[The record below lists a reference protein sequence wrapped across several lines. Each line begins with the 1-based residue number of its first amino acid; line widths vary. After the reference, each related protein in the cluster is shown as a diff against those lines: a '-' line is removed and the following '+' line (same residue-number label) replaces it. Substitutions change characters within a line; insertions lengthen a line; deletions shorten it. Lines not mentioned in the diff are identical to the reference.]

1 MNKKRVLIGL
11 TLGVGFLV
19 ACGFVV
25 GQPSVRVIQD
35 APPGPVSQLPAT
47 QPQQQPV
54 PVPALTET
62 NQIKATHLTGSGQ
75 PTAVSTELHP
85 VPRVADSGTETTPQV
100 GNPTG
105 RQEPAVSLEWVG
117 PPSIKI

>member
-1 MNKKRVLIGL
+1 MSAVTRYCGPILRTRWGKSLEEDMSKKRVLIGL

-47 QPQQQPV
+47 QPQQPV
-54 PVPALTET
+54 PGLAPADT
-62 NQIKATHLTGSGQ
+62 NQIKTTRLTAPGQQ
-75 PTAVSTELHP
+75 PTAVSTE
-85 VPRVADSGTETTPQV
+85 
-100 GNPTG
+100 
-105 RQEPAVSLEWVG
+105 
-117 PPSIKI
+117 